1 MNTYEII
8 VKSTVLERHIVE
20 AKSKKEAEKLWAE
33 GSADYQEDI
42 EQYDSFCKEVK
53 LIQKE
58 K

>member
-20 AKSKKEAEKLWAE
+20 AKSKKDAEELWAE

-42 EQYDSFCKEVK
+42 EQFDSVCKEVK
-53 LIQKE
+53 LI
-58 K
+58 